1 MNALLS
7 IPRKPFAVISAGTM
21 SDGHQSGEH
30 SEVSRPERVDS
41 LAKSKD
47 QQHLVMSLP
56 NISISNP
63 DGDKMS
69 QLAESGESTQRAR
82 YEGLRYSIDMTG
94 GSYKYAGLGLTR
106 KLPGSVARARAQAE
120 RRLQESKIQQNNTT
134 PPTSF
139 TPKYTGDSLATMEK
153 TVRDRHNGPAT
164 SAPNNQSFTS
174 AYSSS
179 DKQTVSNVMAF
190 SNDENVV
197 PKSDSKWRCCK
208 CHRGHEIHSFAQ
220 GQHPVSV
227 LSCECTHRSCSKC
240 KLEGLVKQFVPMS
253 EPELIPLS
261 EDDSKAIRFGVFCEG
276 CGLSWR
282 AEKAQDKVKKTTMYK
297 SALLRVAAIP
307 RRLAIRGGAHPLERL
322 RPSRSMNNLNDH
334 AEREPSDVS
343 IASSRSVTSLLS
355 FRSLSREMKKEYGEQ
370 AESVFVKFTR
380 IKCTCGMITEASSLC
395 FQIVDPPKDF
405 REVQCAKQVVA
416 RNVAGFGS
424 TSEDRA
430 RGHGTPT
437 LTLKGGRHPN
447 PLRSNPVE

>member
-1 MNALLS
+1 
-7 IPRKPFAVISAGTM
+7 
-21 SDGHQSGEH
+21 
-30 SEVSRPERVDS
+30 
-41 LAKSKD
+41 
-47 QQHLVMSLP
+47 
-56 NISISNP
+56 
-63 DGDKMS
+63 
-69 QLAESGESTQRAR
+69 
-82 YEGLRYSIDMTG
+82 
-94 GSYKYAGLGLTR
+94 
-106 KLPGSVARARAQAE
+106 
-120 RRLQESKIQQNNTT
+120 
-134 PPTSF
+134 
-139 TPKYTGDSLATMEK
+139 
-153 TVRDRHNGPAT
+153 
-164 SAPNNQSFTS
+164 
-174 AYSSS
+174 
-179 DKQTVSNVMAF
+179 
-190 SNDENVV
+190 
-197 PKSDSKWRCCK
+197 
-208 CHRGHEIHSFAQ
+208 
-220 GQHPVSV
+220 
-227 LSCECTHRSCSKC
+227 
-240 KLEGLVKQFVPMS
+240 MS

-424 TSEDRA
+424 TPEDRA